1 MSGQRKWLFAVLG
14 LACMGGAPAFGDE
27 PAGRV
32 LQGEASYYHPRFHGQ
47 RMANGERFDA
57 QSDAAASRTLP
68 FGTIARVTN
77 LETGQTAQVRIA
89 DRGPHS
95 RRRILD
101 VSPRTARQLG
111 MRNSGTARVRV
122 VPIAVPQGGGAAP
135 RGSLTTRSGLI
146 VRQAAAAPVPRAA
159 RTTALTGARPSVR
172 GARATPR
179 SAARTTAARAVPRSA
194 PRSQG
199 RR

>member
-1 MSGQRKWLFAVLG
+1 MSGHRKWFFAVLG

-32 LQGEASYYHPRFHGQ
+32 LLGEASYYHPRFHGQ

-122 VPIAVPQGGGAAP
+122 VPIAVPQRAVAAP
-135 RGSLTTRSGLI
+135 SGAVATRSSLI
-146 VRQAAAAPVPRAA
+146 LRQATAAPVPRAA
-159 RTTALTGARPSVR
+159 RSRARAAPRAAARASV
-172 GARATPR
+172 RATPR
-179 SAARTTAARAVPRSA
+179 AASPARASAAPRTA
-194 PRSQG
+194 PRSRG